1 MEVAGGDAGLEDQIR
16 VGFGD
21 AAAVVYYGERAVA
34 AGFQGRGD
42 VDARGAG
49 VSGVAEELEEGVLD
63 VAQARGVAASALLAG
78 EAGEAR
84 AEVAVGTLH
93 PSSGLPRSRGS
104 RG

>member
-21 AAAVVYYGERAVA
+21 TASVIYYGEGAVA